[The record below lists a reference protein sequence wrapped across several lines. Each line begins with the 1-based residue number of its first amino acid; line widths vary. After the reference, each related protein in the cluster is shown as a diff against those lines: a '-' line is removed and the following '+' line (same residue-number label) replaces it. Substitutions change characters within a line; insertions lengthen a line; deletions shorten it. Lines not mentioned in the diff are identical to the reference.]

1 MHVRLKFSITI
12 AQLLL
17 FKSYWE
23 EQTCFEFLIWNR
35 INFLFLIVCIKSE
48 LEKQRS
54 HKVVTVMLI
63 DFDLLRTLHRT
74 LYVLHRT
81 LYTVRFT
88 PYIVHCK
95 FYTVHR
101 TLYVLHRTS
110 NIVSFTLFTVRF
122 RSNTVPTSYNV
133 QCKKISKNNMNV

>member
-1 MHVRLKFSITI
+1 MFFIITSLI
-12 AQLLL
+12 EELLSKL
-17 FKSYWE
+17 
-23 EQTCFEFLIWNR
+23 CFEFIMCNR
-35 INFLFLIVCIKSE
+35 INLLFFHLCVKSE

-101 TLYVLHRTS
+101 TL
-110 NIVSFTLFTVRF
+110 
-122 RSNTVPTSYNV
+122 
-133 QCKKISKNNMNV
+133 